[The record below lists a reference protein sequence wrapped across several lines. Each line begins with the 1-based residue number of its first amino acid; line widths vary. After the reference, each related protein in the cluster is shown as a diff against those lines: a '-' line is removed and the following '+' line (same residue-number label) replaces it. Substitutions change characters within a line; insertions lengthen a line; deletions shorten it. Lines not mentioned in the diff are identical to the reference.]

1 MRGFDKLNNGNI
13 VMYAMKCYENPQCV
27 SMDEFHSDF
36 NRIKYIKRLLS
47 RYTTTGELKERLIL
61 NHIIVLYN
69 VFGIVPATRMLFYKI
84 DGDLHAILKTFI
96 VYLNY
101 LPEGEREDQVRE
113 IDISGITLDQRIV
126 ATLRKI

>member
-1 MRGFDKLNNGNI
+1 
-13 VMYAMKCYENPQCV
+13 MYAMKCYENPQCV

-47 RYTTTGELKERLIL
+47 RYTSTGELKERLIL

-101 LPEGEREDQVRE
+101 LPEGDKEQQVRE

>member
-1 MRGFDKLNNGNI
+1 
-13 VMYAMKCYENPQCV
+13 
-27 SMDEFHSDF
+27 MDEFHSDF

-101 LPEGEREDQVRE
+101 LPEGEREDQVSE

>member
-1 MRGFDKLNNGNI
+1 MNNGNI
-13 VMYAMKCYENPQCV
+13 VMYAMKCYDNPQCV

-101 LPEGEREDQVRE
+101 LPEGEREDQVSE